1 MERRADA
8 ELQDIGVRLSADHDH
23 LVGQLTKAMADRIP
37 ELPHDPALVD
47 LLAGSTGSNLET
59 LAHVLRG
66 RVPISDVHAPPAA
79 VEYARR
85 LAQRGTAPTALLR
98 AYRVGQQLVLEWTN
112 ELVAARVGDREL
124 PLATA
129 LEAMHEFT
137 DISFRYID
145 SVSEEVALA
154 YQEERDRWLAN
165 RGAVR
170 RAMVDGLLRG
180 ERVDIGAA
188 ESALGHRLRQHHLG
202 VVAWVE
208 GAGETADLSAAERL
222 LTTIAQGLGA
232 AAPLVVPRDR
242 ATAWAWLG
250 LGRSPDVDLA
260 ALSEVVRDAGGDVR
274 IAVGGVAPGEDGF
287 RATHE
292 EAVAAQRVAEV
303 GQCPGG
309 QVTSYADPEVR
320 AAALLVHDLPATRR
334 LVRRALGDLA
344 GEDEASGRLR
354 ETLLA
359 FVDSRESYVATAARV
374 HLHKNTIKYRIDRAI
389 EARGKPLTEDR
400 LDLELALIACK
411 RLGPE
416 VLPA

>member
-8 ELQDIGVRLSADHDH
+8 ELQDIGVRLSVQHEA
-23 LVGQLTKAMADRIP
+23 LVARLTDAMAERIP

-66 RVPISDVHAPPAA
+66 RVPIADVHAPPAA

-85 LAQRGTAPTALLR
+85 LAQRGTTPTALLR

-112 ELVAARVGDREL
+112 ELVAARVGDREI

-145 SVSEEVALA
+145 SVSEEVAIA

-180 ERVDIGAA
+180 ERLDIGAA
-188 ESALGHRLRQHHLG
+188 EAALGHRLRQHHLG
-202 VVAWVE
+202 VVAWVN
-208 GAGETADLSAAERL
+208 GTDAAADLSGAERL
-222 LTTIAQGLGA
+222 LTAIAQRLGVG
-232 AAPLVVPRDR
+232 APLVVPRDR

-250 LGRSPDVDLA
+250 IGRSDEVDLA
-260 ALSEVVRDAGGDVR
+260 VVQEVLRDAGGEVR
-274 IAVGGVAPGEDGF
+274 IALGGVAPGETGF
-287 RATHE
+287 RSTHE

-303 GQCPGG
+303 GQCPPG
-309 QVTSYADPEVR
+309 QLTAFSDPEVR
-320 AAALLVHDLPATRR
+320 AAALLVRDLPATRR

-344 GEDEASGRLR
+344 GDDEASGRLR

-359 FVDSRESYVATAARV
+359 FVDARESYVATAARV
-374 HLHKNTIKYRIDRAI
+374 HLHKNTIKYRVDRAI
-389 EARGKPLTEDR
+389 EARGKPLAEDR

-416 VLPA
+416 VLHA